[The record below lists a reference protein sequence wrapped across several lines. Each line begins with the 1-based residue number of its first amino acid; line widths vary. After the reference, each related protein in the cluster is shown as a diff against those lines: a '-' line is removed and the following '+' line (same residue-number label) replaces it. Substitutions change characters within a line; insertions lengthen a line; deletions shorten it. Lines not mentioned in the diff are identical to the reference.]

1 MPIISIIA
9 AMDNNRLIGSDNQ
22 LPWYL
27 PADLKYFK
35 KVTTGKPIL
44 MGRKTYESIGKPL
57 PGRIN
62 IIVTKNKQYSAPGC
76 EVAHSIEHALCIAEN
91 HPEIM
96 IIGGAS
102 FYQHMLPKAQRL
114 YLTQIQGNNF
124 TGDAYFPEWNES
136 EWYEVGRENHQPDE
150 KNKYVY
156 SFIILEKREN

>member
-22 LPWYL
+22 LPWHL

-35 KVTTGKPIL
+35 KVTMGKPVL
-44 MGRKTYESIGKPL
+44 MGRKTHESIGKAL

-62 IIVTKNKQYSAPGC
+62 IVVTKDRHYTAPGC
-76 EVAHSIEHALCIAEN
+76 QIAHSIAQALNIAEG

-96 IIGGAS
+96 VIGGTS
-102 FYQHMLPKAQRL
+102 FYQQMLPKAQRL

-124 TGDAYFPEWNES
+124 SGDAYFPAWEES
-136 EWYEVGRENHQPDE
+136 EWYETERENHQPDE
-150 KNKYVY
+150 KNMYAY
-156 SFIILEKREN
+156 SFVILEKRE